1 MMYRSLLDERM
12 RKLYDRAEAT
22 VTLSAEIQLLRAYL
36 SRAVESGDERA
47 IMAIIDMLIKVV
59 RVQAQNNGDESEFD
73 HLIARVADE
82 IRQEAADDKAP

>member
-59 RVQAQNNGDESEFD
+59 RVQAQNSGDESEFD
-73 HLIARVADE
+73 HLLARVADE